1 MFLEQCLFV
10 VLIIISLSYPID
22 LIRLRGELL
31 IGRRMDNKEKVFCKL
46 VEARCELFPWLVL
59 QKLASRVCSDIRP

>member
-10 VLIIISLSYPID
+10 VLSIISLSYPINS
-22 LIRLRGELL
+22 IRLRGELL

-46 VEARCELFPWLVL
+46 VEARCEFFLWLVL